1 MQWAWYVGGM
11 CFGAGELARREPPYY
26 IPSYTTRRRR
36 HSRNILTRAGDPD
49 IDSLAHSIE
58 LDLRE
63 IRQILRRPLD
73 AQYARGQLTAPQRL
87 VMQALF
93 FSEGMSLKE
102 LCAQVSLSHST
113 VSGIV
118 DRLQAKGMAARSTD
132 SADRRMTRIAV
143 TSHVRHFMQQQA
155 PRLTA
160 QPLTA
165 ALTRLSGKDRRA
177 ISRGVKLLRKALGRA
192 RA

>member
-1 MQWAWYVGGM
+1 M
-11 CFGAGELARREPPYY
+11 ARVRD
-26 IPSYTTRRRR
+26 S
-36 HSRNILTRAGDPD
+36 D

-58 LDLRE
+58 LDLSE

-73 AQYARGQLTAPQRL
+73 AEYARGQLTAPQRM

-93 FSEGMSLKE
+93 FSDGMSLKD
-102 LCAQVSLSHST
+102 LCRQVSLSHST

-132 SADRRMTRIAV
+132 SDDRRLTRIAV
-143 TSHVRHFMQQQA
+143 TPAVRQFMQQQA

-160 QPLTA
+160 QPLTE
-165 ALTRLSGKDRRA
+165 ALSRLSQQERRTV
-177 ISRGVKLLRKALGRA
+177 SRGLKLLRKALEPKADGG
-192 RA
+192 